1 MELEGYF
8 GYQVQGVFR
17 GSANAFDG
25 PVLLD
30 ADAADG
36 RALAIGDVQQTG
48 NPVEGDSGR
57 LRERCLGRIARVPV
71 FFGTVSG
78 NLKDRR

>member
-1 MELEGYF
+1 MALQNERDNVCFSATWSWRVPYF
-8 GYQVQGVFR
+8 GYQVQGVFG

-25 PVLLD
+25 PVLLE

-36 RALAIGDVQQTG
+36 RAFAVGDVQQTG

-57 LRERCLGRIARVPV
+57 LRE
-71 FFGTVSG
+71 
-78 NLKDRR
+78 